1 MYNLSEKNPF
11 IKPVFFWET
20 WFYSYIYIHLQFNP
34 IIYLHPAEE
43 GTFISDF
50 TKYEPNQRSDRLG
63 KIFLTSL
70 VGNHW
75 ATGGLR
81 VNSSS
86 VKGGLI
92 IFPLFLLEENA
103 ILPMTPRADCA
114 PPILWNFLYGT
125 VCPFA
130 DRFLNQYWNLFDWWG
145 HRRNYFSVVYKYVWP
160 FLLVLL

>member
-20 WFYSYIYIHLQFNP
+20 WFYSYIYSSTLLFTYTQLKMAHLSRTSPNMSP
-34 IIYLHPAEE
+34 IREVC
-43 GTFISDF
+43 
-50 TKYEPNQRSDRLG
+50 DRLG

-130 DRFLNQYWNLFDWWG
+130 DQFLYQYWNLFDWWG